1 MQIGPYTLPNPIA
14 LAPMAGVTDRPFRQL
29 CRELGA
35 GYVVT
40 EMVTSNP
47 QLRHTRQS
55 TWRSNFDGEPTPLAV
70 QIVGS
75 DPDSLAKAA
84 IYNVGLGAQIIDINM
99 GCPAKK
105 VCGKLGGSALLSDLS
120 LVEDILQAVVASV
133 DVPITLKIRTG
144 PDAGNRNGVE
154 VARIAESAGVSALA
168 VHGRTRADRFRG
180 QAEYDTIRDICD
192 NISIPVFANGDV
204 TSAPH
209 AREVLEYTGADG
221 LMVGRGAQGNPW
233 IFREF
238 SHYLRSG
245 EVLPPPAPSE
255 VHTVMRDHL
264 QRLHAFYGEVHGVRV
279 ARKHIGWYLKGR
291 PESKQV
297 LYDLM
302 RVQTAKEQFQLLEQ
316 HFLKPTQPGPVN
328 TGQVTTSASNTPRA

>member
-1 MQIGPYTLPNPIA
+1 MQIGPYLLPNPLA

-47 QLRHTRQS
+47 DLRKTRKS
-55 TWRSNFDGEPTPLAV
+55 TWRSNFEGEPAPLAV

-75 DPDSLAKAA
+75 EPGRLAQAA
-84 IYNVGLGAQIIDINM
+84 IYNVNLGAQIIDINM

-105 VCGKLGGSALLSDLS
+105 VCGKLGGSALLSDIK
-120 LVEDILQAVVASV
+120 LVEDILKAVVASV
-133 DVPITLKIRTG
+133 EVPVTLKIRTG
-144 PDAGNRNGVE
+144 PDSGNRNGLE
-154 VARIAESAGVSALA
+154 VAKIAESCGISALA

-180 QAEYDTIRDICD
+180 QAEYETIRAICS
-192 NISIPVFANGDV
+192 NTSIPVFANGDV
-204 TSAPH
+204 TTPEQAQQ
-209 AREVLEYTGADG
+209 VLEFTRADG
-221 LMVGRGAQGNPW
+221 LMIGRGAQGNPW

-238 SHYLRSG
+238 NHYLRTG
-245 EVLPPPAPSE
+245 ETLGAPKAVE
-255 VHTVMRDHL
+255 IHRVMRDHL
-264 QRLHAFYGEVHGVRV
+264 QRLHDFYGETHGVRV

-291 PESKQV
+291 PDSKQI

-316 HFLKPTQPGPVN
+316 HFLDSSQL
-328 TGQVTTSASNTPRA
+328 AA

>member
-40 EMVTSNP
+40 EMLTSNA
-47 QLRHTRQS
+47 QLRTTRKS
-55 TWRSNFDGEPTPLAV
+55 TWRSHFDAEPTPLAV

-75 DPDSLAKAA
+75 DPQKLAEAA
-84 IYNVGLGAQIIDINM
+84 SYNVGLGAQIIDINM

-105 VCGKLGGSALLSDLS
+105 VCGKLGGSALLSDVT
-120 LVEDILQAVVASV
+120 LVEEILKAVAASV
-133 DVPITLKIRTG
+133 DVPVTLKIRTG
-144 PDAGNRNGVE
+144 PDSGNRNGVE
-154 VARIAESAGVSALA
+154 IAKIAEASGVSALA

-180 QAEYDTIRDICD
+180 EAEYETIRAICD
-192 NISIPVFANGDV
+192 NLSIPVFANGDV
-204 TSAPH
+204 TTPLQ
-209 AREVLEYTGADG
+209 AREILDYTGADG

-238 SHYLRSG
+238 SHYLRTG
-245 EVLPPPAPSE
+245 KILPPPQPEE
-255 VHTVMRDHL
+255 VHTVMCDHL
-264 QRLHAFYGEVHGVRV
+264 RRLHSFYGEIHGVLV

-291 PESKQV
+291 PDSKHV

-302 RVQTAKEQFQLLEQ
+302 RVPTAKEQLQLLER
-316 HFLKPTQPGPVN
+316 HFLNSPQL
-328 TGQVTTSASNTPRA
+328 AA

>member
-1 MQIGPYTLPNPIA
+1 MKIGPYTLPNPIA

-40 EMVTSNP
+40 EMVTSKP
-47 QLRHTRQS
+47 DLRHTRKS
-55 TWRSNFDGEPTPLAV
+55 IWRSDFTGEPAPLSV

-75 DPDSLAKAA
+75 EPETLAQAA
-84 IYNVGLGAQIIDINM
+84 QYNVGLGAQIIDINM

-105 VCGKLGGSALLSDLS
+105 VCGKLGGSALLSDIV
-120 LVEDILQAVVASV
+120 LVEQILKAVVAAV
-133 DVPITLKIRTG
+133 DVPVTLKIRTG
-144 PDAGNRNGVE
+144 PDTGNRNGLE
-154 VARIAESAGVSALA
+154 VAKIAEQSGIAALA

-180 QAEYDTIRDICD
+180 KAEYETIRQICD
-192 NISIPVFANGDV
+192 SIEIPVFANGDV
-204 TSAPH
+204 TSVQQAQD
-209 AREVLEYTGADG
+209 VLDFTRADG

-238 SHYLRSG
+238 AHYLSTG
-245 EVLPPPAPSE
+245 KELSAPSTVE
-255 VHTVMRDHL
+255 VHAVMRDHL
-264 QRLHAFYGEVHGVRV
+264 QRLHSFYGESHGVKV

-291 PESKQV
+291 PNSEPV

-302 RVQTAKEQFQLLEQ
+302 RAQSAQAQFDLLEQ
-316 HFLKPTQPGPVN
+316 HFLHPN
-328 TGQVTTSASNTPRA
+328 NMAA

>member
-1 MQIGPYTLPNPIA
+1 MKIGPHSLPNPIA

-47 QLRHTRQS
+47 KLRHTRKS
-55 TWRSNFDGEPTPLAV
+55 TWRSNFEGEPTPLAV

-75 DPDSLAKAA
+75 EPATLAKAA
-84 IYNVGLGAQIIDINM
+84 SYNVGLGAQIIDINM

-105 VCGKLGGSALLSDLS
+105 VCGKLGGSALLSDIV
-120 LVEDILQAVVASV
+120 LVEQILKAVVAAV
-133 DVPITLKIRTG
+133 DVPVTLKIRTG
-144 PDAGNRNGVE
+144 PDTGNRNGLE
-154 VARIAESAGVSALA
+154 VAQIAEQSGIAALA

-180 QAEYDTIRDICD
+180 QAEYETIRQICD

-204 TSAPH
+204 LTAQH
-209 AREVLEYTGADG
+209 AREVLDYTRADG

-238 SHYLRSG
+238 SHFLSTG
-245 EVLPPPAPSE
+245 NELAPPTCTEVF
-255 VHTVMRDHL
+255 TVMREHL
-264 QRLHAFYGEVHGVRV
+264 QRLHSFYGEPHGVKV

-291 PESKQV
+291 PNSKPV

-302 RVQTAKEQFQLLEQ
+302 RVQTAEEQFKLLEQ
-316 HFLKPTQPGPVN
+316 HFLLPN
-328 TGQVTTSASNTPRA
+328 NLAA

>member
-47 QLRHTRQS
+47 QLRHTRKS
-55 TWRSNFDGEPTPLAV
+55 TWRSNFDGEPAPLAV

-75 DPDSLAKAA
+75 EPSQLAEAA
-84 IYNVGLGAQIIDINM
+84 SYNVSLGAQIIDINM

-105 VCGKLGGSALLSDLS
+105 VCGKLGGSALLSDTA
-120 LVEDILQAVVASV
+120 LVEDILKAVVASV
-133 DVPITLKIRTG
+133 DVPVTLKIRTG
-144 PDAGNRNGVE
+144 PNTAQRNGVE
-154 VARIAESAGVSALA
+154 VAKIAESCGISALA

-180 QAEYDTIRDICD
+180 QAEYQTIRSICHG
-192 NISIPVFANGDV
+192 ISIPVFANGDV
-204 TSAPH
+204 TTASQ
-209 AREVLEYTGADG
+209 AREVLDFTGAQG
-221 LMVGRGAQGNPW
+221 LMIGRGAQGNPW
-233 IFREF
+233 IFREL
-238 SHYLRSG
+238 SHYLVTG
-245 EVLPPPAPSE
+245 ETLPPPKAEE
-255 VHTVMRDHL
+255 VYSVMCVHL
-264 QRLHAFYGEVHGVRV
+264 RRLHEFYGETHGVRV

-291 PESKQV
+291 PDSKQI

-302 RVQTAKEQFQLLEQ
+302 RVPTAKEQFQLLEK
-316 HFLKPTQPGPVN
+316 HFLNQSKL
-328 TGQVTTSASNTPRA
+328 AA

>member
-1 MQIGPYTLPNPIA
+1 MQIGPYLLPNPIA

-47 QLRHTRQS
+47 DLRKTRKS
-55 TWRSNFDGEPTPLAV
+55 TWRSNFEGEPAPLAV

-75 DPDSLAKAA
+75 EPDRLSEAA
-84 IYNVGLGAQIIDINM
+84 IYNVSLGAQIIDINM

-105 VCGKLGGSALLSDLS
+105 VCGKLGGSALLSDIK
-120 LVEDILQAVVASV
+120 LVEDILKAVVASV
-133 DVPITLKIRTG
+133 EVPVTLKIRTG
-144 PDAGNRNGVE
+144 PDGGNRNGLE
-154 VARIAESAGVSALA
+154 VAKIAESCGISALA

-180 QAEYDTIRDICD
+180 QAEYETIQSICRS
-192 NISIPVFANGDV
+192 ISIPVFANGDV
-204 TSAPH
+204 TTPEQ
-209 AREVLEYTGADG
+209 ARQVLEFTGADG

-245 EVLPPPAPSE
+245 EILAAPKTEE
-255 VHTVMRDHL
+255 VHRVMRDHL
-264 QRLHAFYGEVHGVRV
+264 QRLHDFYGETHGVRV

-291 PESKQV
+291 PDSKQI

-316 HFLKPTQPGPVN
+316 HFLDSSQL
-328 TGQVTTSASNTPRA
+328 AA

>member
-1 MQIGPYTLPNPIA
+1 MKIGPYTLPNPIA

-47 QLRHTRQS
+47 QLRGTRK
-55 TWRSNFDGEPTPLAV
+55 TRWRSSFDGEPTPLAV
-70 QIVGS
+70 QIVGG
-75 DPDSLAKAA
+75 DPEILAQAA

-105 VCGKLGGSALLSDLS
+105 VCGKLGGSALLSDIA
-120 LVEDILQAVVASV
+120 LVEDILKTVVNAV
-133 DVPITLKIRTG
+133 DVPVTLKIRTG
-144 PDAGNRNGVE
+144 PDNSNRNGIE
-154 VARIAESAGVSALA
+154 VAEIAERCGISALA

-180 QAEYDTIRDICD
+180 EAEYETIRSICERV
-192 NISIPVFANGDV
+192 SIPVFANGDV
-204 TSAPH
+204 TTAPQ
-209 AREVLEYTGADG
+209 AREVLDYTCADG

-245 EVLPPPAPSE
+245 EILPPPQAVE
-255 VHTVMRDHL
+255 VHAVMRDHL
-264 QRLHAFYGEVHGVRV
+264 LRLHEFYGETHGVRV

-291 PESKQV
+291 PQTKHV

-302 RVQTAKEQFQLLEQ
+302 RVQTAEEQLQLLER
-316 HFLKPTQPGPVN
+316 HFLTLPKPEPAETRQA
-328 TGQVTTSASNTPRA
+328 TASGA

>member
-1 MQIGPYTLPNPIA
+1 MQIGPFKLPNPIA

-47 QLRHTRQS
+47 QLRHTRKS
-55 TWRSNFDGEPTPLAV
+55 TWRSNFDGEPAPLAV

-75 DPDSLAKAA
+75 EPERLAEAA
-84 IYNVGLGAQIIDINM
+84 SYNVSLGAQIIDINM

-105 VCGKLGGSALLSDLS
+105 VCGKLGGSALLSDIV
-120 LVEDILQAVVASV
+120 LVENILKAVVASV
-133 DVPITLKIRTG
+133 DVPVTLKIRTG
-144 PDAGNRNGVE
+144 PDTANRNGVE
-154 VARIAESAGVSALA
+154 VAKIAESCGISALA

-180 QAEYDTIRDICD
+180 QAEYETIRSICHD
-192 NISIPVFANGDV
+192 ISIPVFANGDV
-204 TSAPH
+204 TTAPQ
-209 AREVLEYTGADG
+209 AREVLDYTGAQG
-221 LMVGRGAQGNPW
+221 LMIGRGAQGNPW
-233 IFREF
+233 IFREL

-245 EVLPPPAPSE
+245 EILPPPKAQE
-255 VHTVMRDHL
+255 IHTVMRVHL
-264 QRLHAFYGEVHGVRV
+264 QRLHDFYGETHGVRV

-291 PESKQV
+291 PDSKQI

-302 RVQTAKEQFQLLEQ
+302 RVPTAKAQFQLLEK
-316 HFLKPTQPGPVN
+316 HFLNQPKL
-328 TGQVTTSASNTPRA
+328 AA

>member
-1 MQIGPYTLPNPIA
+1 
-14 LAPMAGVTDRPFRQL
+14 MAGVTDRPFRQL

-47 QLRHTRQS
+47 QLRHTRKS

-75 DPDSLAKAA
+75 EPGRLAQAA
-84 IYNVGLGAQIIDINM
+84 RYNVSLGAQIIDINM

-105 VCGKLGGSALLSDLS
+105 VCGKLGGSALLSDID
-120 LVEDILQAVVASV
+120 LVRDILETVVSSV
-133 DVPITLKIRTG
+133 DVPVTLKIRTG
-144 PDAGNRNGVE
+144 PDSNSRNGVE
-154 VARIAESAGVSALA
+154 VATIAEECGISALA

-180 QAEYDTIRDICD
+180 EAEYETIRSICEQV
-192 NISIPVFANGDV
+192 SIPVFANGDV
-204 TSAPH
+204 TTAPQ
-209 AREVLEYTGADG
+209 ALEVLDYTGAEG

-238 SHYLRSG
+238 DHYLSTG
-245 EVLPPPAPSE
+245 EELAPPGPDQ
-255 VHTVMRDHL
+255 VHAVMRDHL

-291 PESKQV
+291 PNSKPV

-302 RVQTAKEQFQLLEQ
+302 RVQTAQEQFQLLEK
-316 HFLKPTQPGPVN
+316 HFLNSSQL
-328 TGQVTTSASNTPRA
+328 AA

>member
-1 MQIGPYTLPNPIA
+1 MQIGPYTLPNRIA

-47 QLRHTRQS
+47 QLRHTRKS
-55 TWRSNFDGEPTPLAV
+55 TWRSNFDGEPAPLAV

-75 DPDSLAKAA
+75 EPGKLAEAA
-84 IYNVGLGAQIIDINM
+84 RYNVSLGAQIIDINM

-105 VCGKLGGSALLSDLS
+105 VCGKLGGSALLSDIR
-120 LVEDILQAVVASV
+120 LVEDILNAVVSAV
-133 DVPITLKIRTG
+133 DVPVTLKIRTG
-144 PDAGNRNGVE
+144 PDTNSRNGVE
-154 VARIAESAGVSALA
+154 VAAIAEASGIAALA

-180 QAEYDTIRDICD
+180 NAEYETIRSICD
-192 NISIPVFANGDV
+192 HVTIPVFANGDV
-204 TSAPH
+204 TTAPQ
-209 AREVLEYTGADG
+209 ALEVLNFTGAQG

-233 IFREF
+233 VFRELEHF
-238 SHYLRSG
+238 LNTG
-245 EVLPPPAPSE
+245 EILAPPAPAE
-255 VHTVMRDHL
+255 VHAVMVKHL

-291 PESKQV
+291 PESRQV

-302 RVQTAKEQFQLLEQ
+302 RVKTVNEQFWLLEQ
-316 HFLKPTQPGPVN
+316 YFLYPPNSGPADICPAAA
-328 TGQVTTSASNTPRA
+328 TGT

>member
-1 MQIGPYTLPNPIA
+1 MQIGSYTLPNPIA

-47 QLRHTRQS
+47 QLRHTRKS
-55 TWRSNFDGEPTPLAV
+55 KWRSSFDGEPTPLAV

-75 DPDSLAKAA
+75 EPDTLAEAA
-84 IYNVGLGAQIIDINM
+84 RYNVSLGAQIIDINM

-105 VCGKLGGSALLSDLS
+105 VCGKLGGSALLSDIT
-120 LVEDILQAVVASV
+120 LVEAILNSVVASV
-133 DVPITLKIRTG
+133 SVPVTLKMRTG
-144 PDAGNRNGVE
+144 PDTGNRNGLE
-154 VARIAESAGVSALA
+154 IAKIAESCGVSALA
-168 VHGRTRADRFRG
+168 IHGRTRADRFRG
-180 QAEYDTIRDICD
+180 QAEYETIRTICN

-204 TSAPH
+204 NTPAQ
-209 AREVLEYTGADG
+209 AREVLDFTGADG

-233 IFREF
+233 IFREL
-238 SHYLRSG
+238 SHYLRTG
-245 EVLPPPAPSE
+245 KMLAPPLPEE
-255 VHTVMRDHL
+255 VHSIMRDHL
-264 QRLHAFYGEVHGVRV
+264 QRLHGFYGEIHGVRV

-291 PESKQV
+291 PDSKHV

-302 RVQTAKEQFQLLEQ
+302 RVQTAEEQFQLLEQ
-316 HFLKPTQPGPVN
+316 HFLDPSKPGLVN
-328 TGQVTTSASNTPRA
+328 TYQIAATGA

>member
-1 MQIGPYTLPNPIA
+1 MQIGPYKLPNPIA

-47 QLRHTRQS
+47 KLRHTRKS
-55 TWRSNFDGEPTPLAV
+55 TWRSNFEGEPTPLAV

-75 DPDSLAKAA
+75 DPDSLAEAA
-84 IYNVGLGAQIIDINM
+84 SFNVGLGAQIIDINM

-105 VCGKLGGSALLSDLS
+105 VCGKLGGSALLSDLV
-120 LVEDILQAVVASV
+120 LVKDILTEVVASV
-133 DVPITLKIRTG
+133 DVPVTLKIRTG
-144 PDAGNRNGVE
+144 PDHGNRNGVE
-154 VARIAESAGVSALA
+154 VAQIAESCGVSALA

-180 QAEYDTIRDICD
+180 EAEYETIQDICK

-204 TSAPH
+204 TSA
-209 AREVLEYTGADG
+209 AKAQEVLDFTGASG

-238 SHYLRSG
+238 SHYLQTG
-245 EVLPPPAPSE
+245 QILAPPQATE
-255 VHTVMRDHL
+255 IHTVIRDHL
-264 QRLHAFYGEVHGVRV
+264 QRLHEFYGDVGVRV
-279 ARKHIGWYLKGR
+279 ARKHIGWYLKTR
-291 PESKQV
+291 PDSKHV

-316 HFLKPTQPGPVN
+316 HFLDPSQL
-328 TGQVTTSASNTPRA
+328 AA

>member
-40 EMVTSNP
+40 EMLTSNP
-47 QLRHTRQS
+47 QLRHTRKS
-55 TWRSNFDGEPTPLAV
+55 TWRSNFDGEPAPLAV

-75 DPDSLAKAA
+75 EPAQLAEAA
-84 IYNVGLGAQIIDINM
+84 SHNVSMGAQIIDINM
-99 GCPAKK
+99 GCPARK
-105 VCGKLGGSALLSDLS
+105 VCGKLGGSALLSDIV
-120 LVEDILQAVVASV
+120 LVENILKTVVASV
-133 DVPITLKIRTG
+133 DVPVTLKIRTG
-144 PDAGNRNGVE
+144 PDTSNRNGVE
-154 VARIAESAGVSALA
+154 VAKIAESCGISALA

-180 QAEYDTIRDICD
+180 QAEYETIRSICHD
-192 NISIPVFANGDV
+192 ISIPVFANGDV
-204 TSAPH
+204 TTASQ
-209 AREVLEYTGADG
+209 ARDVLDFTGAQG

-238 SHYLRSG
+238 SHYLDTG
-245 EVLPPPAPSE
+245 ETLPPPEAE
-255 VHTVMRDHL
+255 EIHTVMCVHL
-264 QRLHAFYGEVHGVRV
+264 QRLHEFYGETHGVRV

-291 PESKQV
+291 PDSKQI

-302 RVQTAKEQFQLLEQ
+302 RVPTAKEQFQLLEK
-316 HFLKPTQPGPVN
+316 HFLNQSKL
-328 TGQVTTSASNTPRA
+328 AA

>member
-1 MQIGPYTLPNPIA
+1 MKIGSYSLPNPIA

-47 QLRHTRQS
+47 KLRHTRKS
-55 TWRSNFDGEPTPLAV
+55 TWRSNFEGEPTPLAV

-75 DPDSLAKAA
+75 EPDTLAQAA
-84 IYNVGLGAQIIDINM
+84 SYNVGLGAQIIDINM

-105 VCGKLGGSALLSDLS
+105 VCGKLGGSALLSDIM
-120 LVEDILQAVVASV
+120 LVEQILKTVVKAV
-133 DVPITLKIRTG
+133 DVPVTLKIRTG
-144 PDAGNRNGVE
+144 PDTSNRNGLE
-154 VARIAESAGVSALA
+154 VAQIAEQSGISALA

-180 QAEYDTIRDICD
+180 RAEYETIRQICD
-192 NISIPVFANGDV
+192 SVCIPVFANGDV
-204 TSAPH
+204 LTAEH
-209 AREVLEYTGADG
+209 AKEVLDYTRADG

-238 SHYLRSG
+238 SHYLSTG
-245 EVLPPPAPSE
+245 NELAPPTSAEVYA
-255 VHTVMRDHL
+255 VMRDHL
-264 QRLHAFYGEVHGVRV
+264 QRLHDFYGETHGVRV

-291 PESKQV
+291 PNSKPV

-302 RVQTAKEQFQLLEQ
+302 RVRTAEQQFKLLEQ
-316 HFLKPTQPGPVN
+316 HFLLPN
-328 TGQVTTSASNTPRA
+328 NLAA

>member
-1 MQIGPYTLPNPIA
+1 MKIGPYTLPNPIA

-47 QLRHTRQS
+47 KLRNTRKS
-55 TWRSNFDGEPTPLAV
+55 AWRSNFEGEPSPLAV

-75 DPDSLAKAA
+75 EPARLAEAA
-84 IYNVGLGAQIIDINM
+84 SHNVGLGAQIIDINM

-105 VCGKLGGSALLSDLS
+105 VCGKLGGSALLSDIA
-120 LVEDILQAVVASV
+120 LVEQILKAVVAAV
-133 DVPITLKIRTG
+133 DVPVTLKIRTG
-144 PDAGNRNGVE
+144 PDTGNRNGPE
-154 VARIAESAGVSALA
+154 VAKIAEQCGISALA

-180 QAEYDTIRDICD
+180 EAEYETIRSICD
-192 NISIPVFANGDV
+192 SISIPVFANGDV
-204 TSAPH
+204 TTSIK
-209 AREVLEYTGADG
+209 AREVLDYTRADG

-238 SHYLRSG
+238 GHYLTTG
-245 EVLPPPAPSE
+245 EELAPPGPVE
-255 VHTVMRDHL
+255 VHEVMRDHL
-264 QRLHAFYGEVHGVRV
+264 RRLHDFYGEIHGVRV

-291 PESKQV
+291 PNSKPV

-302 RVQTAKEQFQLLEQ
+302 RVQTAQEQFQLLEQ
-316 HFLKPTQPGPVN
+316 HFLDPGLVSKPQLV
-328 TGQVTTSASNTPRA
+328 A

>member
-1 MQIGPYTLPNPIA
+1 MQIGPYTLPNRIA

-47 QLRHTRQS
+47 QLRHTRKS
-55 TWRSNFDGEPTPLAV
+55 TWRSNFDGEPAPLAV

-75 DPDSLAKAA
+75 EPGTLAEAA
-84 IYNVGLGAQIIDINM
+84 RYNVSLGAQIIDINM

-105 VCGKLGGSALLSDLS
+105 VCGKLGGSALLSDIP
-120 LVEDILQAVVASV
+120 LVEDILKAVVASV
-133 DVPITLKIRTG
+133 DVPVTLKIRTG
-144 PDAGNRNGVE
+144 PDIQSRNGVE
-154 VARIAESAGVSALA
+154 VAHIAEACGISALA

-180 QAEYDTIRDICD
+180 DAEYETIRDICER
-192 NISIPVFANGDV
+192 ISIPVFANGDV
-204 TSAPH
+204 TSAPQ
-209 AREVLEYTGADG
+209 AREVLDYTGADG

-233 IFREF
+233 IFRELEHF
-238 SHYLRSG
+238 LKTG
-245 EVLPPPAPSE
+245 KELTPPTSAE
-255 VHTVMRDHL
+255 VHTVMVKHL
-264 QRLHAFYGEVHGVRV
+264 QRLHAFYGDVHGVRV

-291 PESKQV
+291 PESQRV

-302 RVQTAKEQFQLLEQ
+302 RAKTVEEQFQLLEQ
-316 HFLKPTQPGPVN
+316 YFLYSPNSGLADTCPALRMELDSK
-328 TGQVTTSASNTPRA
+328 